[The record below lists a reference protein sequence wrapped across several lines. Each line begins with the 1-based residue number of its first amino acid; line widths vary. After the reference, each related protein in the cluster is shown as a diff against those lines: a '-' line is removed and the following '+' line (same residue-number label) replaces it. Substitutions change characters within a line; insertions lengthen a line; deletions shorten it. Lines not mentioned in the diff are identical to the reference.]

1 MFFQKF
7 IFEVFMV
14 YYHVDV
20 FFIYLIL
27 NMIYIRFFFV
37 LHSRCKLFYLQ
48 YLLSLPSATCYFIAL
63 SDL

>member
-1 MFFQKF
+1 MA
-7 IFEVFMV
+7 